1 MSTKGSERR
10 GSQRLPVVD
19 SFALFVTLPKRP
31 FLKLKIYDVSAS
43 GLQCD
48 VVIEGEPSDSFS
60 VSPNEELDVH
70 LYLNQFL
77 FLPLKVRVARVD
89 QSGPTRRI
97 GAEIVGK
104 GTKTFESYTAFVKML
119 ETLPGAAQFKE

>member
-1 MSTKGSERR
+1 MNEKNSERR
-10 GSQRLPVVD
+10 GSQRLLVVD

-31 FLKLKIYDVSAS
+31 FLKLKIYDVSAT

-48 VVIEGEPSDSFS
+48 VVVEGEPDGSFS
-60 VSPNEELDVH
+60 VAPNEELDVH

-77 FLPLKVRVARVD
+77 FLPLRVRVARID

-97 GAEIVGK
+97 GAEIIAK
-104 GTKTFESYTAFVKML
+104 GTKSYESYTAFVKML
-119 ETLPGAAQFKE
+119 ETLPGAAQFKD